1 MEKFWKFD
9 DTQYVNGQ
17 SLITFR
23 SENEDLIK
31 ELLSY
36 IEIQEEKKK
45 TTGKLCCMTG
55 KGHKGR
61 KELIQD
67 IESKG
72 YSFSETINKDLEYL
86 ICGDVNGSSS
96 KLTKA
101 RKLGIKLISY
111 EEFF

>member
-1 MEKFWKFD
+1 M
-9 DTQYVNGQ
+9 
-17 SLITFR
+17 
-23 SENEDLIK
+23 IK

-36 IEIQEEKKK
+36 IEIQEEKK
-45 TTGKLCCMTG
+45 TTGNKLVCMTG

-72 YSFSETINKDLEYL
+72 FVFSETINKDVEYL
-86 ICGDVNGSSS
+86 ICEDINGTSS
-96 KLTKA
+96 KLVKA

-111 EEFF
+111 EEFFVWRLKMKD